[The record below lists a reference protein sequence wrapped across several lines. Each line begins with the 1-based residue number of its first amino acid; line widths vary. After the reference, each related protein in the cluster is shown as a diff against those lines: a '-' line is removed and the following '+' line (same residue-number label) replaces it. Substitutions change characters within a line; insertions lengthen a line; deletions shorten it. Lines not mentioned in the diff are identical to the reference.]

1 MKERSIAVKLAI
13 MSVLVY
19 AAASLSFAE
28 PGTRIFNVVDFGAAG
43 DGATMN
49 TAAIQRAVDA
59 CAVQGGTVLIPPGRF
74 LTGSIELKSN
84 VELYIQQGA
93 TLLGSTH
100 LADYTEHTPALRSY
114 NDAFLK
120 HSLFYAERQSNIAL
134 RGEGVIDGQGGS
146 FAVVS
151 NEKPAKYRNR
161 PFIIRFID
169 CTGITVEGLVL
180 QNSAMWMQQYLAC
193 ENVRIRGI
201 RVYNHANK
209 NNDMMDIDGCS
220 NVVISDCIGD
230 TDDDGITLKSTC
242 ERITQNVTITNCVLS
257 SHCNALKTGTESTGG
272 FKNIVVSNI
281 VITPSKAATNISG
294 AREGNGGI
302 ALTLVDGGVMDGVS
316 ISNVVIDGPQV
327 PLFVRLGNR
336 ARIPYSGAPVPHVG
350 SVKNIS
356 LSNITARNVKSIGCS
371 ITGLPGHAVENISL
385 NNIRITFA
393 GGVAQPPPQTPAEM
407 ETSYPESIMWGE
419 LPAYGFFIRHVK
431 GFTVSGLHLSYE
443 REDVRPALVID
454 DASEVRLDGL
464 EAATSQHAEAIIVL
478 ENVNTLLVSGSRAS
492 TPGSAFVK
500 LVGTHNAAVSMIGND
515 LSMLRS
521 VTVPAAPAPEV
532 VFSASNRLK

>member
-257 SHCNALKTGTESTGG
+257 SHCNALKTGTESTEIG
-272 FKNIVVSNI
+272 
-281 VITPSKAATNISG
+281 
-294 AREGNGGI
+294 
-302 ALTLVDGGVMDGVS
+302 
-316 ISNVVIDGPQV
+316 
-327 PLFVRLGNR
+327 R
-336 ARIPYSGAPVPHVG
+336 AHV
-350 SVKNIS
+350 
-356 LSNITARNVKSIGCS
+356 
-371 ITGLPGHAVENISL
+371 
-385 NNIRITFA
+385 
-393 GGVAQPPPQTPAEM
+393 
-407 ETSYPESIMWGE
+407 
-419 LPAYGFFIRHVK
+419 
-431 GFTVSGLHLSYE
+431 
-443 REDVRPALVID
+443 
-454 DASEVRLDGL
+454 
-464 EAATSQHAEAIIVL
+464 
-478 ENVNTLLVSGSRAS
+478 
-492 TPGSAFVK
+492 
-500 LVGTHNAAVSMIGND
+500 
-515 LSMLRS
+515 
-521 VTVPAAPAPEV
+521 
-532 VFSASNRLK
+532 